1 MIEIISGVYGGVG
14 GPKKPGDGAFS
25 LPAKEEARLVR
36 RGVAR
41 YVNEV
46 AAEPAPVEP
55 VLGDT
60 VGGEELMDNIGPIGF
75 DDVPPED
82 YPGADVEEVDLESLS
97 AKELREL
104 GAQYGLTFKGNASKA
119 YMIEAITAELSKLK
133 DDTDYG
139 PGPDFDPSEAVV

>member
-14 GPKKPGDGAFS
+14 GLKKHGDGAFS
-25 LPAKEEARLVR
+25 LSPTEEARLVR

-46 AAEPAPVEP
+46 AADPAPVEP

-60 VGGEELMDNIGPIGF
+60 LGGDSGPVGF
-75 DDVPPED
+75 DDMPPDD
-82 YPGADVEEVDLESLS
+82 YPGADVVVEEVDLESLS

-119 YMIEAITAELSKLK
+119 HMIEEINARLSEM